1 MNDKTKDKIKKAY
14 FHPITGYRSS
24 REIGKQVGVNSKI
37 VKEYLS
43 LLENKQIFRKPRLKY
58 NTIKSFRVGDII
70 AADLLDM
77 SDIKADNDGY
87 RYILNVIDYY
97 SRFLWSKKL
106 KSKTP
111 KPITEFMEP
120 IIKKYNVKY
129 VNVDGG
135 SEFNGMTK
143 LSKEYDFKL
152 YIHDNKFDKNK
163 MSIVERVNKTIR
175 QMIYKYIDSTGNEKW
190 IDHIS
195 NINKNYNTRVHTT
208 VKHKPIDILLKDEKN
223 EQKVKELPKYPLGQY
238 VRIYKNLGRFEK
250 KTRHKFS
257 KNVFK
262 ITKVLP
268 HSYQVQNIKNK
279 NKLIRNYVYSQLLPI
294 KKEFIESKL
303 KVKEILEKKKV
314 KRKKGYIERHRN
326 KFRIRREVDG
336 KKKSLGTFNTRAEAE
351 KFLQEYNEK
360 FNK

>member
-24 REIGKQVGVNSKI
+24 REIGKQVGVKSKL
-37 VKEYLS
+37 VKAYLS
-43 LLENKQIFRKPRLKY
+43 LLENKQIFRRPKLKY

-70 AADLLDM
+70 AADLLDL
-77 SDIKADNDGY
+77 SDIKANNDGY
-87 RYILNVIDYY
+87 RYVLNVIDYY

-106 KSKTP
+106 KNKTP
-111 KPITEFMEP
+111 KEITEFMEP
-120 IIKKYNVKY
+120 IIKKYNVKH

-135 SEFNGMTK
+135 SEFNGVKK
-143 LSKEYDFKL
+143 LSGFKL

-175 QMIYKYIDSTGNEKW
+175 ILIYKYIDSTGNEKW
-190 IDHIS
+190 IDHLS
-195 NINKNYNTRVHTT
+195 NINKNYNTRIHSTT
-208 VKHKPIDILLKDEKN
+208 KHSPIDILLKDEKN
-223 EQKVKELPKYPLGQY
+223 EQEIKELPKYKVNQY
-238 VRIYKNLGRFEK
+238 VRVYKQLGRFEK
-250 KTRHKFS
+250 KSKHKFS

-279 NKLIRNYVYSQLLPI
+279 NKLTRNYVYSQLLPI

-303 KVKEILEKKKV
+303 KVQEILEKKKV
-314 KRKKGYIERHRN
+314 KRKVGYIERHRN